1 MAVILSVYGKAD
13 MKQIQ
18 RAEKQ
23 LASLKKEATAG
34 SGAFKRWGGV
44 MQKASAGAAIGFA
57 SVSGVIAKGVFEYN
71 KLGSATSALTKLTN
85 ISAEAASTFSGQ
97 WSRFGVD
104 AVAGQRGLIMLSKQ
118 IESAK
123 GGTKASSEA
132 FAKLGI
138 TISDLST
145 MTGGEIMAKVRD
157 QMSQMTDKTERATL
171 MMKLFGKG
179 GMAMLKWLDA
189 TPASIAK
196 VNSALKEQGS
206 IMSESDLA
214 DYKKSAAAQADLS
227 QAWRGFLQQAG
238 KSVIPELTSMVGMF
252 TKLQRAAAPLAG
264 SLKYIALGLGAFAVG
279 AKIASG
285 FNTINTALKTM
296 KGLLAGGKLAGGLAD
311 LAGAGGGAGTFVKT
325 KGGQTVAGS
334 LIPAAGGAGGAGG
347 LAAGAGTATLPLWVT
362 IGAIAA
368 PAAALIGFS
377 VALATYKENAKSPSG
392 FTVSG
397 GGGGGPAG
405 AGAAGRGNV
414 ESGMK
419 WRLQQEAKSVRLAVD
434 AAVKE
439 LSIKASTQTGA
450 AFIGT
455 LKQIAQLRELAA
467 KKIPLGNIDK
477 EHTDAELRTTRDR
490 IATSLGITIKEADA
504 LMKTMFKDWRP
515 QDVLMP
521 AINQAA
527 AATEK
532 RIAQLR
538 REAAKDIRMGGV
550 NAEKLLN
557 EIGKVTSAFS
567 GMRDQARQAANAAA
581 NALQRRRGLQGG
593 GHIDK
598 GGGFQ
603 MASGGWVAPRPG
615 GLAVVLAEG
624 GEGEYVVPE
633 SKVGRFAQAA
643 LGGGAAPAAPTHAT
657 VIERHVTLTW
667 QTLTGEPSTREKQR
681 LAAWLKPELD
691 GMGARVTGTGF

>member
-118 IESAK
+118 IESAE
-123 GGTKASSEA
+123 GGTKASIEA

-157 QMSQMTDKTERATL
+157 QMSQMTDKTERAAL

-311 LAGAGGGAGTFVKT
+311 LAGAGGGQV
-325 KGGQTVAGS
+325 VASS
-334 LIPAAGGAGGAGG
+334 LIPG
-347 LAAGAGTATLPLWVT
+347 AAGAG
-362 IGAIAA
+362 
-368 PAAALIGFS
+368 S
-377 VALATYKENAKSPSG
+377 
-392 FTVSG
+392 
-397 GGGGGPAG
+397 G
-405 AGAAGRGNV
+405 AGAAGG
-414 ESGMK
+414 
-419 WRLQQEAKSVRLAVD
+419 ALA
-434 AAVKE
+434 
-439 LSIKASTQTGA
+439 GA
-450 AFIGT
+450 AAPVILVGIAAGAGILLAEWVRRGT
-455 LKQIAQLRELAA
+455 KPEGPGAKQAAAGGLNMGRMAGSAGNTGTALAAGQWGAAQAKVLADEARRAKAVIDKAIVDLGAASATQSGKAFTATMKQVTQLRELAA

-515 QDVLMP
+515 QDVLKP

>member
-57 SVSGVIAKGVFEYN
+57 SVSGVIAKGVLEYN

-179 GMAMLKWLDA
+179 GMAMLKLLDA

-311 LAGAGGGAGTFVKT
+311 LAGAGGGQV
-325 KGGQTVAGS
+325 VASS
-334 LIPAAGGAGGAGG
+334 LIPG
-347 LAAGAGTATLPLWVT
+347 AAGAG
-362 IGAIAA
+362 
-368 PAAALIGFS
+368 S
-377 VALATYKENAKSPSG
+377 
-392 FTVSG
+392 
-397 GGGGGPAG
+397 G
-405 AGAAGRGNV
+405 AGAAGG
-414 ESGMK
+414 
-419 WRLQQEAKSVRLAVD
+419 ALA
-434 AAVKE
+434 
-439 LSIKASTQTGA
+439 GA
-450 AFIGT
+450 AAPVILVGIAAGAGILLAEWVRRGT
-455 LKQIAQLRELAA
+455 KPEGPGAKQAAAGGLNMGRMAGSAGNTGTALAAGQWGAAQAKVLADEARRAKAVIDKAIVDLGAASATQSGKAFTATMKQVTQLRELAA

-615 GLAVVLAEG
+615 GLAVVLAER
-624 GEGEYVVPE
+624 GEGEWVVPE

>member
-118 IESAK
+118 IESAE
-123 GGTKASSEA
+123 GGTKASIEA

-157 QMSQMTDKTERATL
+157 QMSQMTDKTERAAL

-311 LAGAGGGAGTFVKT
+311 LAGAGGGQV
-325 KGGQTVAGS
+325 VASS
-334 LIPAAGGAGGAGG
+334 LIPG
-347 LAAGAGTATLPLWVT
+347 AAGAG
-362 IGAIAA
+362 
-368 PAAALIGFS
+368 S
-377 VALATYKENAKSPSG
+377 
-392 FTVSG
+392 
-397 GGGGGPAG
+397 G
-405 AGAAGRGNV
+405 AGAAGG
-414 ESGMK
+414 
-419 WRLQQEAKSVRLAVD
+419 ALA
-434 AAVKE
+434 
-439 LSIKASTQTGA
+439 GA
-450 AFIGT
+450 AAPVILVGIAAGAGILLAEWVRRGT
-455 LKQIAQLRELAA
+455 KPEGPGAKQAAAGGLNMGRMAGSAGNTGTALAAGQWGAAQAKVLADEARRAKAVIDKAIVDLGAASATQSGKAFTATMKQVTQLRELAA

>member
-1 MAVILSVYGKAD
+1 MTTVP
-13 MKQIQ
+13 
-18 RAEKQ
+18 
-23 LASLKKEATAG
+23 SLKGLPYLFRLE
-34 SGAFKRWGGV
+34 
-44 MQKASAGAAIGFA
+44 
-57 SVSGVIAKGVFEYN
+57 
-71 KLGSATSALTKLTN
+71 TS
-85 ISAEAASTFSGQ
+85 
-97 WSRFGVD
+97 
-104 AVAGQRGLIMLSKQ
+104 
-118 IESAK
+118 
-123 GGTKASSEA
+123 
-132 FAKLGI
+132 
-138 TISDLST
+138 
-145 MTGGEIMAKVRD
+145 
-157 QMSQMTDKTERATL
+157 
-171 MMKLFGKG
+171 
-179 GMAMLKWLDA
+179 
-189 TPASIAK
+189 
-196 VNSALKEQGS
+196 
-206 IMSESDLA
+206 
-214 DYKKSAAAQADLS
+214 
-227 QAWRGFLQQAG
+227 
-238 KSVIPELTSMVGMF
+238 
-252 TKLQRAAAPLAG
+252 
-264 SLKYIALGLGAFAVG
+264 
-279 AKIASG
+279 
-285 FNTINTALKTM
+285 
-296 KGLLAGGKLAGGLAD
+296 LLARIHHAPDKQYGTGLDISNQENEGAVKCNRHRFRWHGCRSYD
-311 LAGAGGGAGTFVKT
+311 DGAGGGQV
-325 KGGQTVAGS
+325 VASS
-334 LIPAAGGAGGAGG
+334 LIPG
-347 LAAGAGTATLPLWVT
+347 AAGAG
-362 IGAIAA
+362 
-368 PAAALIGFS
+368 S
-377 VALATYKENAKSPSG
+377 
-392 FTVSG
+392 
-397 GGGGGPAG
+397 G
-405 AGAAGRGNV
+405 AGAAGG
-414 ESGMK
+414 
-419 WRLQQEAKSVRLAVD
+419 ALA
-434 AAVKE
+434 
-439 LSIKASTQTGA
+439 GA
-450 AFIGT
+450 AAPVILVGIAAGAGILLAEWVRRGT
-455 LKQIAQLRELAA
+455 KPEGPGAKQAAAGGLNMGRMAGSAGNTGTALAAGQWGAAQAKVLADEARRAKAVIDKAIVDLGAASATQSGKAFTATMKQVTQLRELAA

-515 QDVLMP
+515 QDVLKP

-691 GMGARVTGTGF
+691 GMGARVTGTGFRACTGPPPAALSLHGTLGRVRTSPAAPAAPI

>member
-23 LASLKKEATAG
+23 LASLKKEVTAG

-57 SVSGVIAKGVFEYN
+57 SVSGVIAKGVLEYN

-311 LAGAGGGAGTFVKT
+311 LAGAGGGQV
-325 KGGQTVAGS
+325 VASS
-334 LIPAAGGAGGAGG
+334 LIPG
-347 LAAGAGTATLPLWVT
+347 AAGAG
-362 IGAIAA
+362 
-368 PAAALIGFS
+368 S
-377 VALATYKENAKSPSG
+377 
-392 FTVSG
+392 
-397 GGGGGPAG
+397 G
-405 AGAAGRGNV
+405 AGAAGG
-414 ESGMK
+414 
-419 WRLQQEAKSVRLAVD
+419 ALA
-434 AAVKE
+434 
-439 LSIKASTQTGA
+439 GA
-450 AFIGT
+450 AAPVILVGIAAGAGILLAEWVRRGT
-455 LKQIAQLRELAA
+455 KPEGPGAKQAAAGGLNMGRMAGSAGNTGTALAAGQWGAAQAKVLADEARRAKAVIDKAIVDLGAASATQSGKAFTATMKQVTQLRELAA

-515 QDVLMP
+515 QDVLTP

>member
-23 LASLKKEATAG
+23 LASLKKEVTAG

-57 SVSGVIAKGVFEYN
+57 SVSGVIAKGVLEYN

-311 LAGAGGGAGTFVKT
+311 LAGAGGGLV
-325 KGGQTVAGS
+325 VASS
-334 LIPAAGGAGGAGG
+334 LIPG
-347 LAAGAGTATLPLWVT
+347 AAGAG
-362 IGAIAA
+362 
-368 PAAALIGFS
+368 S
-377 VALATYKENAKSPSG
+377 
-392 FTVSG
+392 
-397 GGGGGPAG
+397 G
-405 AGAAGRGNV
+405 AGAAGG
-414 ESGMK
+414 
-419 WRLQQEAKSVRLAVD
+419 ALA
-434 AAVKE
+434 
-439 LSIKASTQTGA
+439 GA
-450 AFIGT
+450 AAPVILVGIAAGAGILLAEWVRRGT
-455 LKQIAQLRELAA
+455 KPEGPGAKQAAAGGLNMGRMAGSAGNTGTALAAGQWGAAQAKVLADEARRAKAVIDKAIVDLGAASATQSGKAFTATMKQVTQLRELAA

>member
-57 SVSGVIAKGVFEYN
+57 SVSGVIAKGVLEYN

-311 LAGAGGGAGTFVKT
+311 LAGAGGGQV
-325 KGGQTVAGS
+325 VASS
-334 LIPAAGGAGGAGG
+334 LIPG
-347 LAAGAGTATLPLWVT
+347 AAGAG
-362 IGAIAA
+362 
-368 PAAALIGFS
+368 S
-377 VALATYKENAKSPSG
+377 
-392 FTVSG
+392 
-397 GGGGGPAG
+397 G
-405 AGAAGRGNV
+405 AGAAGG
-414 ESGMK
+414 
-419 WRLQQEAKSVRLAVD
+419 ALA
-434 AAVKE
+434 
-439 LSIKASTQTGA
+439 GA
-450 AFIGT
+450 AAPVILVGIAAGAGILLAEWVRRGT
-455 LKQIAQLRELAA
+455 KPEGPGAKQAAAGGLNMGRMAGSAGNTGTALAAGQWGAAQAKVLADEARRAKAVIDKAIVDLGAASATQSGKAFTATMKQVTQLRELAA

-477 EHTDAELRTTRDR
+477 EHTDGELRTTRDR

-515 QDVLMP
+515 QDVLKP

-643 LGGGAAPAAPTHAT
+643 LGGGAAPTAPTHAT

>member
-57 SVSGVIAKGVFEYN
+57 SVSGVIAKGVLEYN

-311 LAGAGGGAGTFVKT
+311 LAGAGGGLV
-325 KGGQTVAGS
+325 VASS
-334 LIPAAGGAGGAGG
+334 LIPG
-347 LAAGAGTATLPLWVT
+347 AAGAG
-362 IGAIAA
+362 
-368 PAAALIGFS
+368 S
-377 VALATYKENAKSPSG
+377 
-392 FTVSG
+392 
-397 GGGGGPAG
+397 G
-405 AGAAGRGNV
+405 AGAAGG
-414 ESGMK
+414 
-419 WRLQQEAKSVRLAVD
+419 ALA
-434 AAVKE
+434 
-439 LSIKASTQTGA
+439 GA
-450 AFIGT
+450 AAPVILVGIAAGAGILLAEWVRRGT
-455 LKQIAQLRELAA
+455 KPEGPGAKQAAAGGLNMGRMAGSAGNTGTALAAGQWGAAQAKVLADEARRAKAVIDKAIVDLGAASATQSGKAFTATMKQVTQLRELAA

-477 EHTDAELRTTRDR
+477 EHTDGELRTTRDR

>member
-57 SVSGVIAKGVFEYN
+57 SVSGVIAKGVLEYN

-311 LAGAGGGAGTFVKT
+311 LAGAGGGQV
-325 KGGQTVAGS
+325 VASS
-334 LIPAAGGAGGAGG
+334 LIPG
-347 LAAGAGTATLPLWVT
+347 AAGAG
-362 IGAIAA
+362 
-368 PAAALIGFS
+368 S
-377 VALATYKENAKSPSG
+377 
-392 FTVSG
+392 
-397 GGGGGPAG
+397 G
-405 AGAAGRGNV
+405 AGAAGG
-414 ESGMK
+414 
-419 WRLQQEAKSVRLAVD
+419 ALA
-434 AAVKE
+434 
-439 LSIKASTQTGA
+439 GA
-450 AFIGT
+450 AAPVILVGIAAGAGILLAEWVRRGT
-455 LKQIAQLRELAA
+455 KPEGPGAKQAAAGGLNMGRMAGSAGNTGTALAAGQWGAAQAKVLADEARRAKAVIDKAIVDLGAASATQSGKAFTATMKQVTQLRELAA

-477 EHTDAELRTTRDR
+477 EHTDGELRTTRDR

-515 QDVLMP
+515 QDVLKP

>member
-57 SVSGVIAKGVFEYN
+57 SVSGVIAKGVLEYN

-311 LAGAGGGAGTFVKT
+311 LAGAGGGQV
-325 KGGQTVAGS
+325 VASS
-334 LIPAAGGAGGAGG
+334 LIPG
-347 LAAGAGTATLPLWVT
+347 AAGAG
-362 IGAIAA
+362 
-368 PAAALIGFS
+368 S
-377 VALATYKENAKSPSG
+377 
-392 FTVSG
+392 
-397 GGGGGPAG
+397 G
-405 AGAAGRGNV
+405 AGAAGG
-414 ESGMK
+414 
-419 WRLQQEAKSVRLAVD
+419 ALA
-434 AAVKE
+434 
-439 LSIKASTQTGA
+439 GA
-450 AFIGT
+450 AAPVILVGIAAGAGILLAEWVRRGT
-455 LKQIAQLRELAA
+455 KPEGPGAKQAAAGGLNMGRMAGSAGNTGTALAAGQWGAAQAKVLADEARRAKAVIDKAIVDLGAASATQSGKAFTATMKQVTQLRELAA

-515 QDVLMP
+515 QDVLTP

>member
-23 LASLKKEATAG
+23 LASLKKEVTAG

-57 SVSGVIAKGVFEYN
+57 SVSGVIAKGVLEYN

-311 LAGAGGGAGTFVKT
+311 LAGAGGGQV
-325 KGGQTVAGS
+325 VASS
-334 LIPAAGGAGGAGG
+334 LIPG
-347 LAAGAGTATLPLWVT
+347 AAGAG
-362 IGAIAA
+362 
-368 PAAALIGFS
+368 S
-377 VALATYKENAKSPSG
+377 
-392 FTVSG
+392 
-397 GGGGGPAG
+397 G
-405 AGAAGRGNV
+405 AGAAGG
-414 ESGMK
+414 
-419 WRLQQEAKSVRLAVD
+419 ALA
-434 AAVKE
+434 
-439 LSIKASTQTGA
+439 GA
-450 AFIGT
+450 AAPVILVGIAAGAGILLAEWVRRGT
-455 LKQIAQLRELAA
+455 KPEGPGAKQAAAGGLNMGRMAGSAGNTGTALAAGQWGAAQAKVLADEARRAKAVIDKAIVDLGAASATQSGKAFTATMKQVTQLRELAA

-515 QDVLMP
+515 QDVLKP

>member
-23 LASLKKEATAG
+23 LASLKKEVTAG

-57 SVSGVIAKGVFEYN
+57 SVSGVIAKGVLEYN

-311 LAGAGGGAGTFVKT
+311 LAGAGGGQV
-325 KGGQTVAGS
+325 VASS
-334 LIPAAGGAGGAGG
+334 LIPG
-347 LAAGAGTATLPLWVT
+347 AAGAG
-362 IGAIAA
+362 
-368 PAAALIGFS
+368 S
-377 VALATYKENAKSPSG
+377 
-392 FTVSG
+392 
-397 GGGGGPAG
+397 G
-405 AGAAGRGNV
+405 AGAAGG
-414 ESGMK
+414 
-419 WRLQQEAKSVRLAVD
+419 ALA
-434 AAVKE
+434 
-439 LSIKASTQTGA
+439 GA
-450 AFIGT
+450 AAPVILVGIAAGAGILLAEWVRRGT
-455 LKQIAQLRELAA
+455 KPEGPGAKQAAAGGLNMGRMAGSAGNTGTALAAGQWGAAQAKVLADEARRAKAVIDKAIVDLGAASATQSGKAFTATMKQVTQLRELAA

-477 EHTDAELRTTRDR
+477 EHTDGELRTTRDR

>member
-85 ISAEAASTFSGQ
+85 ISADAASTFSGQ

-118 IESAK
+118 IESAE
-123 GGTKASSEA
+123 GGTKASIEA

-157 QMSQMTDKTERATL
+157 QMSQMTDKTERAAL

-311 LAGAGGGAGTFVKT
+311 LAGAGGGQV
-325 KGGQTVAGS
+325 VASS
-334 LIPAAGGAGGAGG
+334 LIPG
-347 LAAGAGTATLPLWVT
+347 AAGAG
-362 IGAIAA
+362 
-368 PAAALIGFS
+368 S
-377 VALATYKENAKSPSG
+377 
-392 FTVSG
+392 
-397 GGGGGPAG
+397 G
-405 AGAAGRGNV
+405 AGAAGG
-414 ESGMK
+414 
-419 WRLQQEAKSVRLAVD
+419 ALA
-434 AAVKE
+434 
-439 LSIKASTQTGA
+439 GA
-450 AFIGT
+450 AAPVILVGIAAGAGILLAEWVRRGT
-455 LKQIAQLRELAA
+455 KPEGPGAKQAAAGGLNMGRMAGSAGNTGTALAAGQWGAAQAKVLADEARRAKAVIDKAIVDLGAASATQSGKAFTATMKQVTQLRELAA

-515 QDVLMP
+515 QDVLKP

>member
-123 GGTKASSEA
+123 GGTKASIEA

-157 QMSQMTDKTERATL
+157 QMSQMTDKTERAAL

-311 LAGAGGGAGTFVKT
+311 LAGAGGGQV
-325 KGGQTVAGS
+325 VASS
-334 LIPAAGGAGGAGG
+334 LIPG
-347 LAAGAGTATLPLWVT
+347 AAGAG
-362 IGAIAA
+362 
-368 PAAALIGFS
+368 S
-377 VALATYKENAKSPSG
+377 
-392 FTVSG
+392 
-397 GGGGGPAG
+397 G
-405 AGAAGRGNV
+405 AGAAGG
-414 ESGMK
+414 
-419 WRLQQEAKSVRLAVD
+419 ALA
-434 AAVKE
+434 
-439 LSIKASTQTGA
+439 GA
-450 AFIGT
+450 AAPVILVGIAAGAGILLAEWVRRGT
-455 LKQIAQLRELAA
+455 KPEGPGAKQAAAGGLNMGRMAGSAGNTGTALAAGQWGAAQAKVLADEARRAKAVIDKAIVDLGAASATQSGKAFTATMKQVTQLRELAA

-515 QDVLMP
+515 QDVLKP

>member
-57 SVSGVIAKGVFEYN
+57 SVSGVIAKGVLEYN

-85 ISAEAASTFSGQ
+85 ISADAASTFSGQ

-118 IESAK
+118 IESAE
-123 GGTKASSEA
+123 GGTKASIEA

-157 QMSQMTDKTERATL
+157 QMSQMTDKTERAAL
-171 MMKLFGKG
+171 MMKLFGRG

-311 LAGAGGGAGTFVKT
+311 LAGAGGGQV
-325 KGGQTVAGS
+325 VASS
-334 LIPAAGGAGGAGG
+334 LIPG
-347 LAAGAGTATLPLWVT
+347 AAGAG
-362 IGAIAA
+362 
-368 PAAALIGFS
+368 S
-377 VALATYKENAKSPSG
+377 
-392 FTVSG
+392 
-397 GGGGGPAG
+397 G
-405 AGAAGRGNV
+405 AGAAGG
-414 ESGMK
+414 
-419 WRLQQEAKSVRLAVD
+419 ALA
-434 AAVKE
+434 
-439 LSIKASTQTGA
+439 GA
-450 AFIGT
+450 AAPVILVGIAAGAGILLAEWVRRGT
-455 LKQIAQLRELAA
+455 KPEGPGAKQAAAGGLNMGRMAGSAGNTGTALAAGQWGAAQAKVLADEARRAKAVIDKAIVDLGAASATQSGKAFTATMKQVTQLRELAA

-515 QDVLMP
+515 QDVLKP

>member
-118 IESAK
+118 IESAE
-123 GGTKASSEA
+123 GGTKASIEA

-157 QMSQMTDKTERATL
+157 QMSQMTDKTERAAL

-311 LAGAGGGAGTFVKT
+311 LAGAGGGQV
-325 KGGQTVAGS
+325 VASS
-334 LIPAAGGAGGAGG
+334 LIPG
-347 LAAGAGTATLPLWVT
+347 AAGAG
-362 IGAIAA
+362 
-368 PAAALIGFS
+368 S
-377 VALATYKENAKSPSG
+377 
-392 FTVSG
+392 
-397 GGGGGPAG
+397 G
-405 AGAAGRGNV
+405 AGAAGG
-414 ESGMK
+414 
-419 WRLQQEAKSVRLAVD
+419 ALA
-434 AAVKE
+434 
-439 LSIKASTQTGA
+439 GA
-450 AFIGT
+450 AAPVILVGIAAGAGILLAEWVRRGT
-455 LKQIAQLRELAA
+455 KPEGPGAKQAAAGGLNMGRMAGSAGNTGTALAAGQWGAAQAKVLADEARRAKAVIDKAIVDLGAASATQSGKAFTATMKQVTQLRELAA

-515 QDVLMP
+515 QDVLKP

-593 GHIDK
+593 GHIDT

>member
-23 LASLKKEATAG
+23 LASLKKEVTAG

-57 SVSGVIAKGVFEYN
+57 SVSGVIAKGVLEYN

-311 LAGAGGGAGTFVKT
+311 LAGAGGGQV
-325 KGGQTVAGS
+325 VASS
-334 LIPAAGGAGGAGG
+334 LIPG
-347 LAAGAGTATLPLWVT
+347 AAGAG
-362 IGAIAA
+362 
-368 PAAALIGFS
+368 S
-377 VALATYKENAKSPSG
+377 
-392 FTVSG
+392 
-397 GGGGGPAG
+397 G
-405 AGAAGRGNV
+405 AGAAGG
-414 ESGMK
+414 
-419 WRLQQEAKSVRLAVD
+419 ALA
-434 AAVKE
+434 
-439 LSIKASTQTGA
+439 GA
-450 AFIGT
+450 AAPVILVGIAAGAGILLAEWVRRGT
-455 LKQIAQLRELAA
+455 KPEGPGAKQAAAGGLNMGRMAGSAGNTGTALAAGQWGAAQAKVLADEARRAKAVIDKAIVDLGAASATQSGKAFTATMKQVTQLRELAA

-603 MASGGWVAPRPG
+603 MASGGWVAPRLG
-615 GLAVVLAEG
+615 GLAVVLAER
-624 GEGEYVVPE
+624 GEGEWVVPE

>member
-57 SVSGVIAKGVFEYN
+57 SVSGVIAKGVLEYN

-311 LAGAGGGAGTFVKT
+311 LAGAGGGQV
-325 KGGQTVAGS
+325 VASS
-334 LIPAAGGAGGAGG
+334 LIPG
-347 LAAGAGTATLPLWVT
+347 AAGAG
-362 IGAIAA
+362 
-368 PAAALIGFS
+368 S
-377 VALATYKENAKSPSG
+377 
-392 FTVSG
+392 
-397 GGGGGPAG
+397 G
-405 AGAAGRGNV
+405 AGAAGG
-414 ESGMK
+414 
-419 WRLQQEAKSVRLAVD
+419 ALA
-434 AAVKE
+434 
-439 LSIKASTQTGA
+439 GA
-450 AFIGT
+450 AAPVILVGIAAGAGILLAEWVRRGT
-455 LKQIAQLRELAA
+455 KPEGPGAKQAAAGGLNMGRMAGSAGNTGTALAAGQWGAAQAKVLADEARRAKAVIDKAIVDLGAASATQSGKAFTATMKQVTQLRELAA

-515 QDVLMP
+515 QDVLTP

-567 GMRDQARQAANAAA
+567 GMRDQARQAANAVA

>member
-57 SVSGVIAKGVFEYN
+57 SVTGVIAKGVLEYN

-311 LAGAGGGAGTFVKT
+311 LAGAGGGQV
-325 KGGQTVAGS
+325 VASS
-334 LIPAAGGAGGAGG
+334 LIPG
-347 LAAGAGTATLPLWVT
+347 AAGAG
-362 IGAIAA
+362 
-368 PAAALIGFS
+368 S
-377 VALATYKENAKSPSG
+377 
-392 FTVSG
+392 
-397 GGGGGPAG
+397 G
-405 AGAAGRGNV
+405 AGAAGG
-414 ESGMK
+414 
-419 WRLQQEAKSVRLAVD
+419 ALA
-434 AAVKE
+434 
-439 LSIKASTQTGA
+439 GA
-450 AFIGT
+450 AAPVILVGIAAGAGILLAEWVRRGT
-455 LKQIAQLRELAA
+455 KPEGPGAKQAAAGGLNMGRMAGSAGNTGTALAAGQWGAAQAKVLADEARRAKAVIDKAIVDLGAASATQSGKAFTATMKQVTQLRELAA

-643 LGGGAAPAAPTHAT
+643 LGGGAAPTAPTHAT

>member
-118 IESAK
+118 IESAE
-123 GGTKASSEA
+123 GGTKASIEA

-157 QMSQMTDKTERATL
+157 QMSQMTDKTERAAL

-311 LAGAGGGAGTFVKT
+311 LAGAGGGQV
-325 KGGQTVAGS
+325 VASS
-334 LIPAAGGAGGAGG
+334 LIPG
-347 LAAGAGTATLPLWVT
+347 AAGAG
-362 IGAIAA
+362 
-368 PAAALIGFS
+368 S
-377 VALATYKENAKSPSG
+377 
-392 FTVSG
+392 
-397 GGGGGPAG
+397 G
-405 AGAAGRGNV
+405 AGAAGGALAGAAAPVILVGIAAGAGILLAEWVRRGTKP
-414 ESGMK
+414 EGPG
-419 WRLQQEAKSVRLAVD
+419 AKQAAAGGLNMGRMAGSAGNTGTALAVG
-434 AAVKE
+434 
-439 LSIKASTQTGA
+439 QWGA
-450 AFIGT
+450 AQAKVLADEARRAKAVIDKAIVDLGAASATQSGKAFT
-455 LKQIAQLRELAA
+455 ATMKQVTQLRELAA

-515 QDVLMP
+515 QDVLKP

>member
-57 SVSGVIAKGVFEYN
+57 SVSGVIAKGVLEYN

-85 ISAEAASTFSGQ
+85 ISADAASTFSGQ

-118 IESAK
+118 IESAE
-123 GGTKASSEA
+123 GGTKASIEA

-157 QMSQMTDKTERATL
+157 QMSQMTDKTERAAL

-311 LAGAGGGAGTFVKT
+311 LAGAGGGQV
-325 KGGQTVAGS
+325 VASS
-334 LIPAAGGAGGAGG
+334 LIPG
-347 LAAGAGTATLPLWVT
+347 AAGAG
-362 IGAIAA
+362 
-368 PAAALIGFS
+368 S
-377 VALATYKENAKSPSG
+377 
-392 FTVSG
+392 
-397 GGGGGPAG
+397 G
-405 AGAAGRGNV
+405 AGAAGG
-414 ESGMK
+414 
-419 WRLQQEAKSVRLAVD
+419 ALA
-434 AAVKE
+434 
-439 LSIKASTQTGA
+439 GA
-450 AFIGT
+450 AAPVILVGIAAGAGILLAEWVRRGT
-455 LKQIAQLRELAA
+455 KPEGPGAKQAAAGGLNMGRMAGSAGNTGTALAAGQWGAAQAKVLADEARRAKAVIDKAIVDLGAASATQSGKAFTATMKQVTQLRELAA

-515 QDVLMP
+515 QDVLKP

>member
-57 SVSGVIAKGVFEYN
+57 SVSGVIAKGVLEYN

-311 LAGAGGGAGTFVKT
+311 LAGAGGGQV
-325 KGGQTVAGS
+325 VASS
-334 LIPAAGGAGGAGG
+334 LIPG
-347 LAAGAGTATLPLWVT
+347 AAGAG
-362 IGAIAA
+362 
-368 PAAALIGFS
+368 S
-377 VALATYKENAKSPSG
+377 
-392 FTVSG
+392 
-397 GGGGGPAG
+397 G
-405 AGAAGRGNV
+405 AGAAGG
-414 ESGMK
+414 
-419 WRLQQEAKSVRLAVD
+419 ALA
-434 AAVKE
+434 
-439 LSIKASTQTGA
+439 GA
-450 AFIGT
+450 AAPVILVGIAAGAGILLAEWVRRGT
-455 LKQIAQLRELAA
+455 KPEGPGAKQAAAGGLNMGRMAGSAGNTGTALAAGQWGAAQAKVLADEARRAKAVIDKAIVDLGAASATQSGKAFTATMKQVTQLRELAA

-477 EHTDAELRTTRDR
+477 EHTDGELRTTRDR

-603 MASGGWVAPRPG
+603 MASGGWVAPRLG
-615 GLAVVLAEG
+615 GLAVVLAER
-624 GEGEYVVPE
+624 GEGEWVVPE

>member
-118 IESAK
+118 IESAE
-123 GGTKASSEA
+123 GGTKASIEA

-157 QMSQMTDKTERATL
+157 QMSQMTDKTERAAL
-171 MMKLFGKG
+171 MMKLFGRG

-311 LAGAGGGAGTFVKT
+311 LAGAGGGQV
-325 KGGQTVAGS
+325 VASS
-334 LIPAAGGAGGAGG
+334 LIPG
-347 LAAGAGTATLPLWVT
+347 AAGAG
-362 IGAIAA
+362 
-368 PAAALIGFS
+368 S
-377 VALATYKENAKSPSG
+377 
-392 FTVSG
+392 
-397 GGGGGPAG
+397 G
-405 AGAAGRGNV
+405 AGAAGG
-414 ESGMK
+414 
-419 WRLQQEAKSVRLAVD
+419 ALA
-434 AAVKE
+434 
-439 LSIKASTQTGA
+439 GA
-450 AFIGT
+450 AAPVILVGIAAGAGILLAEWVRRGT
-455 LKQIAQLRELAA
+455 KPEGPGAKQAAAGGLNMGRMAGSAGNTGTALAAGQWGAAQAKVLADEARRAKAVIDKAIVDLGAASATQSGKAFTATMKQVTQLRELAA

-515 QDVLMP
+515 QDVLKP

>member
-57 SVSGVIAKGVFEYN
+57 SVSGVIAKGVLEYN

-311 LAGAGGGAGTFVKT
+311 LAGAGGGQV
-325 KGGQTVAGS
+325 VASS
-334 LIPAAGGAGGAGG
+334 LIPG
-347 LAAGAGTATLPLWVT
+347 AAGAG
-362 IGAIAA
+362 
-368 PAAALIGFS
+368 S
-377 VALATYKENAKSPSG
+377 
-392 FTVSG
+392 
-397 GGGGGPAG
+397 G
-405 AGAAGRGNV
+405 AGAAGG
-414 ESGMK
+414 
-419 WRLQQEAKSVRLAVD
+419 ALA
-434 AAVKE
+434 
-439 LSIKASTQTGA
+439 GA
-450 AFIGT
+450 AAPVILVGIAAGAGILLAEWVRRGT
-455 LKQIAQLRELAA
+455 KPEGPGAKQAAAGGLNMGRMAGSAGNTGTALAAGQWGAAQAKVLADEARRAKAVIDKAIVDLGAASATQSGKAFTATMKQVTQLRELAA

-477 EHTDAELRTTRDR
+477 EHTDGELRTTRDR